1 VLFETSPTTALHG
14 APTAETRLLVA
25 DAATTGTT
33 SAFQCVTVAVT
44 QSPPDRLYPNRG
56 TDGGGPRGLSRR
68 HLLASGATA
77 SAVAAAGCAGD
88 GGSEPAD
95 DTDASTPTD
104 EQPTVFVFNTGD
116 GTVSLI
122 DPASNEVV
130 GSRAIEL
137 SSSFPSNQYTP
148 ALTDESEDALWLN
161 VAQGV
166 RALTAGTLDEV
177 ARVDTGS
184 GANWQ
189 EQTPGGSHIVVSAR
203 EPSHTNYRI
212 DADRD
217 SETFG
222 EVTGELDRVGEGG
235 RGDTDGPGPCD
246 VTVHPDGEYAYVPD
260 LFGDTLTVL
269 SIDPFKIETQIA
281 VEGVVDD
288 AAAPWMAT
296 IAPDGETMLVEHNE
310 GDDGTESIWD
320 VSDPASPTEQ
330 VRLTTDDGLG
340 SGALTSEI
348 GPDSETG
355 YVFTPGSNDVS
366 VIDLA
371 ASTVTD
377 RIDLGGSAFVG
388 TWNPSQTSLYVPVQ
402 TNDEVAVIDHPAGEL
417 VERIDVGAS
426 PYGATAATVRPA
438 TDAAST
444 MAVALARL
452 GLAASTAETTYCI
465 GNCACGHTF
474 ATDQ

>member
-1 VLFETSPTTALHG
+1 
-14 APTAETRLLVA
+14 
-25 DAATTGTT
+25 
-33 SAFQCVTVAVT
+33 
-44 QSPPDRLYPNRG
+44 
-56 TDGGGPRGLSRR
+56 
-68 HLLASGATA
+68 
-77 SAVAAAGCAGD
+77 
-88 GGSEPAD
+88 
-95 DTDASTPTD
+95 
-104 EQPTVFVFNTGD
+104 VFNTGD

-122 DPASNEVV
+122 DPANNEIV
-130 GSRAIEL
+130 GSRAIDR

-148 ALTDESEDALWLN
+148 DLTDEPGDALWLN
-161 VAQGV
+161 VEQGV
-166 RALTAGTLDEV
+166 RALTAGGLEEV

-189 EQTPGGSHIVVSAR
+189 EQTPDGSHVVVSAR

-222 EVTGELDRVGEGG
+222 EVTGELNRAGEGG
-235 RGDTDGPGPCD
+235 RGDTGGPGPCD
-246 VTVHPDGEYAYVPD
+246 VTIHPDGEYAYVSD

-269 SIDPFKIETQIA
+269 NIDPFTIETQIDVA
-281 VEGVVDD
+281 GVVAD

-320 VSDPASPTEQ
+320 VRDPANPTERG
-330 VRLTTDDGLG
+330 RLTTDDGLG

-366 VIDLA
+366 VINLA
-371 ASTVTD
+371 AGTVTD
-377 RIDLGGSAFVG
+377 RLDLGGSAFVG
-388 TWNPSQTSLYVPVQ
+388 TWNPSKTSLYVPVQ
-402 TNDEVAVIDHPAGEL
+402 TNDEVAVIDHARGKI
-417 VERIDVGAS
+417 VERIDVGPS

-444 MAVALARL
+444 MAVALGRL
-452 GLAASTAETTYCI
+452 GVAASTAETTYCI
-465 GNCACGHTF
+465 GNCACGHTL
-474 ATDQ
+474 ATDR